1 MELIE
6 ELLNQ
11 YLSLQLKYVDFEK
24 YIKNKIENLIIE
36 NKIKYQN
43 LTSRIKDLNSLK
55 LKLMNNPN
63 ILKQLDN
70 DIQNLNDLCGIRI
83 VLYDNKQFDFIYNI
97 INENFNIVY
106 CTNQRFDYNANNITV
121 KLKSEIYNNFK
132 CEIQLVTVMSHN
144 LIEIGH
150 DIFYKDLNK
159 LKEKDEIEYNE
170 LKKEYQNCLDSVYEL
185 ETRIDILK
193 KRKENILQNYELLDK
208 ILSTKYINN
217 ITNNKSMNLFY
228 KVCNDIK
235 SIAPYLSRKEDEVKK
250 FMIKRLLQN

>member
-70 DIQNLNDLCGIRI
+70 DIQNLND
-83 VLYDNKQFDFIYNI
+83 
-97 INENFNIVY
+97 
-106 CTNQRFDYNANNITV
+106 
-121 KLKSEIYNNFK
+121 
-132 CEIQLVTVMSHN
+132 
-144 LIEIGH
+144 
-150 DIFYKDLNK
+150 
-159 LKEKDEIEYNE
+159 
-170 LKKEYQNCLDSVYEL
+170 
-185 ETRIDILK
+185 
-193 KRKENILQNYELLDK
+193 
-208 ILSTKYINN
+208 
-217 ITNNKSMNLFY
+217 
-228 KVCNDIK
+228 
-235 SIAPYLSRKEDEVKK
+235 
-250 FMIKRLLQN
+250 